1 MCVCVCFSLQ
11 VPTATVLVSIIW
23 GSDKYMS
30 IFASW
35 DGRTRSSVIWLRV
48 VGWLVGW
55 LAGFWC
61 LLWSVWPCS
70 FCKDIESIWCRAT
83 SMADSVIPSDRVII
97 RYMPTGTTYSLT
109 RGLNRGGGF
118 FFSILHISKVL
129 SLVHLKVSLCEQEH
143 LHTHLTQDETQNCLN
158 NSSMSYWDI
167 IPSCY
172 RYKLLNKL
180 FYTGAWEFDQ
190 ILMYT

>member
-109 RGLNRGGGF
+109 RGLNWGGGF
-118 FFSILHISKVL
+118 FFF
-129 SLVHLKVSLCEQEH
+129 
-143 LHTHLTQDETQNCLN
+143 
-158 NSSMSYWDI
+158 NSSHFQSLIFGTSEGFIVWTRT
-167 IPSCY
+167 SAHTS
-172 RYKLLNKL
+172 
-180 FYTGAWEFDQ
+180 YTGWNSELSQ
-190 ILMYT
+190 